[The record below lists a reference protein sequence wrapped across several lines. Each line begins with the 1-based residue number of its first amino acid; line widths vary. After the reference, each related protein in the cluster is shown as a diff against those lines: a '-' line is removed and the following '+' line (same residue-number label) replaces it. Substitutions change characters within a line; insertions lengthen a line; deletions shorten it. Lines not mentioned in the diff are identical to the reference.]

1 MSSSSSIGA
10 TTSSSGTTRVT
21 GLYSSMDI
29 DGMVS
34 ASLTNEQTKIDNA
47 SKDLQ
52 YAQWKKEAY
61 EEINSEV
68 KKFSNKYFS
77 YSSKDSILSSTQFN
91 AKKVTTSIQSSAI
104 SVTAGSG
111 ASVSEFRV
119 LGCSK
124 ATYASKST
132 KTFTSEMQSLV
143 GTTRADGTVIKEN
156 NITMKELAETIGT
169 TLNAADGKFT
179 LNINGTD
186 VSISEDATISDFMS
200 VVNNA
205 KDSEGNLLGVKAS
218 YNGLTQKIEFATAN
232 TGKDAKL
239 QISGN
244 CGLFFG
250 DKGLLGTDSVN
261 LEGKNATLV
270 VMDNEGSA
278 RTYESATNSITQAGF
293 TFNITD
299 DANFMEYD
307 DEGNIVGGGM
317 KVNMQTDV
325 DAMAE
330 KITNFVNDYNA
341 LVKKLSDTV
350 TQKRDYDYDPLTD
363 AEKKEC
369 SDDEIEELEAK
380 AKEGILFGDSGI
392 RNLLTNLRSTI
403 NSLET
408 ESGLSMRDIGIGTG
422 NYFTTE
428 FQGKLEIDEDKLKS
442 ALTGNMEE
450 VRNLFT
456 KGFTTTTI
464 NGVETKTGGGLAVNL
479 DKFTDNFMDRMKETT
494 LTSWEK
500 RINNYEERLETLK
513 EYFADKEDDLYSEFA
528 YLETLLAQMDSSSSM
543 FYQ

>member
-143 GTTRADGTVIKEN
+143 GATRADGTVIKEN
-156 NITMKELAETIGT
+156 NITMKELAEAIGT

-500 RINNYEERLETLK
+500 RINSYEERLETLK